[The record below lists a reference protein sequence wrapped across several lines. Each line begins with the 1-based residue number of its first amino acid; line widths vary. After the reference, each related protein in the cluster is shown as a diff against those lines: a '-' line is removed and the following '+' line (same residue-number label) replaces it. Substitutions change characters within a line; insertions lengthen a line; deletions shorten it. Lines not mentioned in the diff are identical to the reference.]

1 MKAWW
6 WLALAVVCEVSGSL
20 AMKAAV
26 DVPAWYVVTAVGYT
40 ASLALLAL
48 VLRTGMTVGKA
59 YGIWGATGVALT
71 AVLSAAIFGEP
82 LTPLMGLGVLLVI
95 AGVLLVEFGSRPK
108 ASDTVEAAS

>member
-1 MKAWW
+1 M
-6 WLALAVVCEVSGSL
+6 
-20 AMKAAV
+20 
-26 DVPAWYVVTAVGYT
+26 PAWYVLTAVGYT

-48 VLRTGMTVGKA
+48 VLRMGMTVGKA

-95 AGVLLVEFGSRPK
+95 AGVLLVEFGSHPK

>member
-1 MKAWW
+1 
-6 WLALAVVCEVSGSL
+6 
-20 AMKAAV
+20 
-26 DVPAWYVVTAVGYT
+26 
-40 ASLALLAL
+40 
-48 VLRTGMTVGKA
+48 MTVGKA

-95 AGVLLVEFGSRPK
+95 AGVLLVEFGSHPK